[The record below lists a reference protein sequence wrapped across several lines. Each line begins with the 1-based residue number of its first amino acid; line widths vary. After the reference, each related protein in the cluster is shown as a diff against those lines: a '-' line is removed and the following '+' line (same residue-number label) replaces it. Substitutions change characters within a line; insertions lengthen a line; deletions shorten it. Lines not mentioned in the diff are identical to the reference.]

1 MQTGNDAQGWIL
13 TGASSLACIIGSCF
27 IFADVLVKCLWRQSP
42 FDLKHDKR
50 YLVGGLSLGAGVL
63 LFTALNRILPK
74 AQRMLKDVDRLGHG
88 AQKKRAAAAI
98 AIGAFLAGTALC
110 ILLNYLLHLITPDSI
125 VHCGDEEHQ
134 HERQETTASRRDD
147 ADEQTALLHG
157 GSSRQPQRLKHRSS
171 TFLRRCHEA
180 EASECAGFTEP
191 CRHDKICCKTTPSMV
206 DNETQLSNGHAHS
219 HGGSAALSAGQAS
232 GSSHKA
238 DGHHHHITAE
248 RHTLLRIGLQ
258 TSVAISLHKLPEGF
272 ITFMSSHKD
281 PQLGFSIFL
290 ALAIHNLVEGF
301 TIAFPLFLA
310 LESRTKAFLWAF
322 LLGGLSQPVG
332 AAIGWAVARAQS
344 QIDADDDLLDLAY
357 GILFAATAGFMTVIS
372 ISSMLPQAIRSAPN
386 DGLLFSVAFFT
397 GIALIGFSGALT
409 G

>member
-1 MQTGNDAQGWIL
+1 MQTDNDLQGWIL
-13 TGASSLACIIGSCF
+13 TGASSAACVLGSCF
-27 IFADVLVKCLWRQSP
+27 IFADVVVRCLVPRSG

-74 AQRMLKDVDRLGHG
+74 AQTLLRNVDRLGHG
-88 AQKKRAAAAI
+88 AQRRRAAAAI
-98 AIGAFLAGTALC
+98 AIGAFLVGTVLC
-110 ILLNYLLHLITPDSI
+110 ILLNSLLHLITPDSI
-125 VHCGDEEHQ
+125 IHCGDEEHE
-134 HERQETTASRRDD
+134 HERQEAGDGPVHER
-147 ADEQTALLHG
+147 TALLQQDIEPH
-157 GSSRQPQRLKHRSS
+157 RLKHRSS
-171 TFLRRCHEA
+171 TFLRRCHEPGG
-180 EASECAGFTEP
+180 SECAGFTEP
-191 CRHDKICCKTTPSMV
+191 CRHDKICCKTTPSEV
-206 DNETQLSNGHAHS
+206 NGSSSHS
-219 HGGSAALSAGQAS
+219 HARQVNDRHATQ
-232 GSSHKA
+232 SSHADTHKN

-248 RHTLLRIGLQ
+248 QHTLLRIGLQ
-258 TSVAISLHKLPEGF
+258 TSIAISLHKLPEGF

-281 PQLGFSIFL
+281 PELGFSIFL

-322 LLGGLSQPVG
+322 LLGGLSQPLG
-332 AAIGWAVARAQS
+332 AAIGYGVARAQS
-344 QIDADDDLLDLAY
+344 NLDADDDLLDLAY

-372 ISSMLPQAIRSAPN
+372 ISSMLPQAIRNAPN